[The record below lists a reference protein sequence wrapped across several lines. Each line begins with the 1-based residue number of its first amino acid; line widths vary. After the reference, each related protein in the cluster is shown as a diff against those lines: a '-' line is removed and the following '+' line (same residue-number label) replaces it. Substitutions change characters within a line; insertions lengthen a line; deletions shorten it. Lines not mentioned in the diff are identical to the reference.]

1 MAIDALMGTF
11 CDVDDVRLRKASARA
26 ELEAAASK
34 PGANAASA
42 EPAQPAA
49 SSSAAASDAATR
61 RRTAAK

>member
-26 ELEAAASK
+26 ELEAAK
-34 PGANAASA
+34 PGANEAS
-42 EPAQPAA
+42 
-49 SSSAAASDAATR
+49 AASDAATR